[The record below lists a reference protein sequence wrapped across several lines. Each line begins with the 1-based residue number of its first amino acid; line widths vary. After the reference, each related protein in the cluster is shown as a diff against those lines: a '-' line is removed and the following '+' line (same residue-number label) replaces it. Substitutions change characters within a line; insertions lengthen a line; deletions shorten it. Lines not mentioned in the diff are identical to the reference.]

1 MSSFPKNFAAKK
13 TVSRV
18 EKELW
23 QKKGEGHRARLRDR
37 FLAKGLD
44 GFNDAEIL
52 ELLLSFGTPRSDCK
66 EPARMLLDKYGS
78 FAKVLEAPIAS
89 LKEVKGVGP
98 KNGFA
103 LHFVHAVASY
113 YLKERLHGKRYLHS
127 SREVAEYLIHSM
139 RGLKKEVLTVIF
151 LDSSHAII
159 DSEIVAEGTL
169 NVNTVYPREII
180 KRALEFHAAAL
191 IIAHNHPS
199 GSLKPSAQDIKLT
212 KTLALLSRFM
222 QLQLLDHLII
232 GDGSFS
238 FADNGLMDSVSKECQ
253 NAMESFSRE

>member
-1 MSSFPKNFAAKK
+1 
-13 TVSRV
+13 VD
-18 EKELW
+18 KELW

-44 GFNDAEIL
+44 GFTDAEIL

-66 EPARMLLDKYGS
+66 VPARSLLEKYGS
-78 FAKVLEAPIAS
+78 FSKVFEAPIAS
-89 LKEVKGVGP
+89 LQEVNGIGP

-103 LHFVHAVASY
+103 LHFVHAVAGY

-127 SREVAEYLIHSM
+127 SKEVSDYLIHSM
-139 RGLKKEVLTVIF
+139 RGLKKEIFTVIF

-180 KRALEFHAAAL
+180 KRALEFHAAA
-191 IIAHNHPS
+191 IIISHNHPS
-199 GSLKPSAQDIKLT
+199 GSLQPSAQDIKLT
-212 KTLALLSRFM
+212 KTLALLCRYM

-238 FADNGLMDSVSKECQ
+238 FADNGLMDSVREECRT
-253 NAMESFSRE
+253 AMDSLSR

>member
-1 MSSFPKNFAAKK
+1 MD
-13 TVSRV
+13 
-18 EKELW
+18 KELW

-37 FLAKGLD
+37 FLARGLD
-44 GFNDAEIL
+44 GLSDAEIL
-52 ELLLSFGTPRSDCK
+52 ELLLSFGTPRTDCK
-66 EPARMLLDKYGS
+66 EPARLLLQKYGC
-78 FAKVLEAPIAS
+78 FAKVFEAPVAS
-89 LKEVKGVGP
+89 LQEVKGIGP

-103 LHFVHAVASY
+103 IHFIHAVASY
-113 YLKERLHGKRYLHS
+113 YLKERLHGKRFLHS
-127 SREVAEYLIHSM
+127 SREVADYLIHSM
-139 RGLKKEVLTVIF
+139 RGLKKEVFTVIF

-199 GSLKPSAQDIKLT
+199 GSLQPSTQDIKLT
-212 KTLALLSRFM
+212 KTLALLCHYM

-232 GDGSFS
+232 GDGSYS
-238 FADNGLMDSVSKECQ
+238 FADNGLMDSVRVECQ
-253 NAMESFSRE
+253 TAMDTFNRS

>member
-1 MSSFPKNFAAKK
+1 M
-13 TVSRV
+13 

-37 FLAKGLD
+37 FLARGLD
-44 GFNDAEIL
+44 GFSDVEIL
-52 ELLLSFGTPRSDCK
+52 ELLLSFGTPRTDCK
-66 EPARMLLDKYGS
+66 EPARLLLAKYGS
-78 FAKVLEAPIAS
+78 FAKVFEAPMAS
-89 LKEVKGVGP
+89 LREVKGIGP

-103 LHFVHAVASY
+103 LHFIHAVAGY
-113 YLKERLHGKRYLHS
+113 YLKERLQGKRYLHS
-127 SREVAEYLIHSM
+127 SKEVAEYLIHSM
-139 RGLKKEVLTVIF
+139 RGLKREVFTVIY

-159 DSEIVAEGTL
+159 DSEIIAEGTL

-199 GSLKPSAQDIKLT
+199 GSLQPSTQDIKLT
-212 KTLALLSRFM
+212 RTLVLLCIHM

-232 GDGSFS
+232 GDGSYS
-238 FADNGLMDSVSKECQ
+238 FADHGVMDSLREECQ
-253 NAMESFSRE
+253 TVMASFGR

>member
-1 MSSFPKNFAAKK
+1 
-13 TVSRV
+13 VD
-18 EKELW
+18 KELW

-37 FLAKGLD
+37 FLARGLD
-44 GFNDAEIL
+44 GFSDAEIL
-52 ELLLSFGTPRSDCK
+52 ELLLSFGTPRTDCK
-66 EPARMLLDKYGS
+66 EPARLLLQKYGS
-78 FAKVLEAPIAS
+78 FAKVFEAPIAS
-89 LKEVKGVGP
+89 LQEVKGIGP

-103 LHFVHAVASY
+103 IHFIHAVASY

-139 RGLKKEVLTVIF
+139 RGLKKEVFTVIF

-199 GSLKPSAQDIKLT
+199 GSLQPSTQDIKLT
-212 KTLALLSRFM
+212 KTLALLCRYM

-232 GDGSFS
+232 GDGSYS
-238 FADNGLMDSVSKECQ
+238 FADNGLMDSVRVECQ
-253 NAMESFSRE
+253 TAMDTFDRS

>member
-1 MSSFPKNFAAKK
+1 MD
-13 TVSRV
+13 
-18 EKELW
+18 KEVW

-44 GFNDAEIL
+44 GFTDAEIL

-66 EPARMLLDKYGS
+66 VPARSLLEKYGS
-78 FAKVLEAPIAS
+78 FSKVFEAPIAS
-89 LKEVKGVGP
+89 LQEVNGIGP

-103 LHFVHAVASY
+103 LHFVHAVAGY

-127 SREVAEYLIHSM
+127 SKEVSDYLIHSM
-139 RGLKKEVLTVIF
+139 RGLKKEIFTVIF

-180 KRALEFHAAAL
+180 KRALEFHAAA
-191 IIAHNHPS
+191 IIISHNHPS
-199 GSLKPSAQDIKLT
+199 GSLQPSAQDIKLT
-212 KTLALLSRFM
+212 KTLALLCRYM

-238 FADNGLMDSVSKECQ
+238 FADNGLMDSVREECRT
-253 NAMESFSRE
+253 AMDSLSR